1 MKKFLFIFVCC
12 LLMNQWCNAKTED
25 VKSDEKASYTLRL
38 NEKKGESHDNRPNMP
53 SRWCITCTYSIG
65 NLSFILPENVDG
77 LQVTLGSEMFPVW
90 VGFVNKSCP
99 SVTIPEFTGEVEI
112 TCEDNLG
119 RKYYGILYF
128 GQD

>member
-1 MKKFLFIFVCC
+1 MKKTFLFLFV
-12 LLMNQWCNAKTED
+12 LLVLNISVLANSDSTIDEEED
-25 VKSDEKASYTLRL
+25 RK
-38 NEKKGESHDNRPNMP
+38 ESRIYPINPNGRPNMP
-53 SRWCITCTYSIG
+53 SKWYIECKYTRLH
-65 NLSFILPENVDG
+65 LSFIFPNDVEYIKA
-77 LQVTLGSEMFPVW
+77 TLGSEMLPVW

-119 RKYYGILYF
+119 RKYYGMLYF

>member
-1 MKKFLFIFVCC
+1 
-12 LLMNQWCNAKTED
+12 
-25 VKSDEKASYTLRL
+25 
-38 NEKKGESHDNRPNMP
+38 MP
-53 SRWCITCTYSIG
+53 SKVYILCEYSAANIDFIIPSG
-65 NLSFILPENVDG
+65 IEWLNLK
-77 LQVTLGSEMFPVW
+77 LGSEMFPVW

-119 RKYYGILYF
+119 RKYYGMLYF